1 MAGATLT
8 ASAVMQCPH
17 GGVVQVVP
25 SNTRARSGGSPILTT
40 ADTATVIGCAFVAGL
55 VPSPCVL
62 VQWVTGD
69 VNGTAGAATL
79 SQSSVGLCMNALGVP
94 QGPVVISG
102 GSPNLATR

>member
-8 ASAVMQCPH
+8 TSSVMQCPH

-25 SNTRARSGGSPILTT
+25 SNTRVRSGGSPILTT
-40 ADTATVIGCAFVAGL
+40 ADAATVIGCPFIVAL
-55 VPSPCVL
+55 VPSPCVR

-69 VNGTAGAATL
+69 VKAQAGSSTL
-79 SQSSVGLCMNALGVP
+79 SQSSVGLCMSAAGVP